1 MAKRKIQAL
10 VAGPVTGPVIGVD
23 LGGTNVRAGLVK
35 AGRSAGQLAGLEKRP
50 IRAQGTEKEVLEDL
64 FAVIDP
70 LFSRG
75 VKGIGIGVPS
85 LVDKEKGG
93 VILDTVNIPS
103 WKKVALRKILEK
115 RYRVPVRID
124 NDANCFALAEARFG
138 AGRGCDN
145 FVGLILGTGVGA
157 GIIANGRLVS
167 GAFCGAGEFGT
178 IPYRDGILENY
189 ASGQFFRRFG
199 RDGAEVA
206 ALAAKGDPE
215 AARLFGELGVHI
227 GHAVQLVLYA
237 LAPERIVLGGSVG
250 GALPLYRE
258 ALGEALRAFAFPK
271 VAEQLELRV
280 SKLKW
285 PGVLGAAGLVMEER

>member
-1 MAKRKIQAL
+1 MAKRKAQS
-10 VAGPVTGPVIGVD
+10 GPVIGVD
-23 LGGTNVRAGLVK
+23 LGGTNVRAGLVM
-35 AGRSAGQLAGLEKRP
+35 AGRSTGRLAGLEKRP

-64 FAVIDP
+64 FSVIDP
-70 LFSRG
+70 LMSKG

-85 LVDKEKGG
+85 LVHKESG
-93 VILDTVNIPS
+93 VLLDTVNIPS
-103 WKKVALRKILEK
+103 WKKVALRRILER
-115 RYRVPVRID
+115 RYGVRVDID